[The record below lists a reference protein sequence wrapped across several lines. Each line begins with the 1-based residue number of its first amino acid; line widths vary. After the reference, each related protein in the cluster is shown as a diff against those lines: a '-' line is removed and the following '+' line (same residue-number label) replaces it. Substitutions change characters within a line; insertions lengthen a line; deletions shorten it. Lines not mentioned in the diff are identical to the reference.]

1 MYFCTRTKLQNMF
14 TQKDINQIKARGAD
28 PKDIETQIG
37 YYKKGFPLLRLVK
50 PATIGDGIIAF
61 DQKVIQKVLDFY
73 DQTSAHKR
81 VMKFVHAS
89 GAASRMFK
97 NLQEF
102 RNKNY
107 SKEEAAVIIS
117 GQTAFDSPGNF
128 FKKLHHFSF
137 YHSLKEVLKLNGYN
151 IEKLLAK
158 YEYNIIIDHFLFEKG
173 LNYSNL
179 PKALLHFHKY
189 EGYNRTSIEEH
200 LIEAANY
207 ATATDR
213 TANINFTLSPEHISK
228 FEHLIHSKLPE
239 YEKHFNV
246 KFKITFSIQEPST
259 NTIAVDMNNEPF
271 REKDGLL
278 VFRPGGH
285 GALLENL
292 NKLNADLIFVKNI
305 DNVVPEYRSADTVTY
320 KKLIGGQL
328 LYLQQKVFFYLS
340 KIESGKNDPSF
351 IEEVGNFITNELLII
366 LPKKYTDNNKEALD
380 YFYQKLH
387 RPIRVC
393 GMVKNEGEPGGGP
406 FWVKNTD
413 GSVSLQIVESSQ
425 TDIKDPV
432 QMAILKSSTHF
443 NPVDL
448 VCTTKDHH
456 NKKFEL
462 SKYRDPDTGF
472 ISIKSKDGKD
482 LKALELPGLWNGAMA
497 NWNTV
502 FVEVPLST
510 FNPVKT
516 INDLLSEEHL

>member
-1 MYFCTRTKLQNMF
+1 MF
-14 TQKDINQIKARGAD
+14 SANDIEQIRAKGAD
-28 PKDIETQIG
+28 PKEIENQIG
-37 YYKKGFPLLRLVK
+37 YFKKGFPALKLVK
-50 PATIGDGIIAF
+50 PATKGDGIISYSKEAI
-61 DQKVIQKVLDFY
+61 KSVIDFY
-73 DQTSAHKR
+73 DQTSANKT
-81 VMKFVHAS
+81 VLKFVPAS

-107 SKEEAAVIIS
+107 SKEEAAAILS
-117 GQTAFDSPGNF
+117 SQTAFDSPGNF

-137 YHSLKEVLKLNGYN
+137 YPALKKLLSANGYDV
-151 IEKLLAK
+151 EKLLA
-158 YEYNIIIDHFLFEKG
+158 EHENNIIIDHFLYENG

-200 LIEAANY
+200 LVEAANY

-213 TANINFTLSPEHISK
+213 TANIHFTLSPEHISK
-228 FEHLIHSKLPE
+228 FEHLIKAKLPE
-239 YEKHFNV
+239 YEKKFNV
-246 KFKITFSIQEPST
+246 KYNISFSIQDPAT
-259 NTIAVDMNNEPF
+259 DTIAVDMNNEPF
-271 REKDGLL
+271 REKDGSL

-285 GALLENL
+285 GALLENM
-292 NKLNADLIFVKNI
+292 NKLDADLIFVKNI
-305 DNVVPEYRSADTVTY
+305 DNVVPEHRSEDTVTY
-320 KKLIGGQL
+320 KKLIGGHL
-328 LYLQQKVFFYLS
+328 LYLQQKVFLYLD
-340 KIESGKNDPSF
+340 KLESGKDDPAF
-351 IEEVGNFITNELLII
+351 MEELMYFITRELMIK
-366 LPKKYTDNNKEALD
+366 LPDIFHSYNTSALN
-380 YFYQKLH
+380 YFRKLLH

-406 FWVKNTD
+406 FWVQNVD

-425 TDIKDPV
+425 VDMNDPV
-432 QMAILKSSTHF
+432 QVGILKSSTHF

-448 VCTTKDHH
+448 VCATKDHH
-456 NKKFEL
+456 HTKFDL
-462 SKYRDPDTGF
+462 LKFRDPDTGF

-516 INDLLSEEHL
+516 INDLLREEHL